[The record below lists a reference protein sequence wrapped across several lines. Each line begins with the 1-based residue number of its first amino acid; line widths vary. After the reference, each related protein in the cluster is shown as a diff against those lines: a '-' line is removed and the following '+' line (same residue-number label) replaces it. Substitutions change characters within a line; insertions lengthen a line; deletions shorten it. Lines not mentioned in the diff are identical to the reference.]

1 MSLVPR
7 DFSVKQ
13 KAYELEEKKRVVIQQ
28 LTANQNQEKVLKR
41 NVVTIPLVDSE
52 LSLPELENLTIQQVL
67 DQLGDIE
74 SFWDNYSNQLVVQ
87 LIAKEEFQFL
97 FDYCFPLKRMVFL
110 LMTYSSTYFTFN
122 KDVNN
127 LFTNTK
133 EQLKSTFYTMLNV
146 NDPTYENETMKKI
159 GGNKGLAAL
168 ADNNEEIPGIDLLTM
183 ALKTPL
189 LILKGM
195 TEVADPNITLAKKI
209 HDAALMK
216 DVDIPMLAA
225 SLLALPMNIIPF
237 PVGIGPPITPMGMAY
252 LATDAAGALLSP
264 KEKEL
269 RKKRIKDKSAG
280 KIKLDEANN
289 VDGCPKP
296 KVIAQDTGTVPEP
309 PVVEE
314 PCEELCS
321 GLADQVWLN
330 IFATERRQYDRNLL
344 KEFQTCAKI
353 VVDGIIRSTN

>member
-1 MSLVPR
+1 
-7 DFSVKQ
+7 
-13 KAYELEEKKRVVIQQ
+13 
-28 LTANQNQEKVLKR
+28 
-41 NVVTIPLVDSE
+41 
-52 LSLPELENLTIQQVL
+52 
-67 DQLGDIE
+67 
-74 SFWDNYSNQLVVQ
+74 
-87 LIAKEEFQFL
+87 
-97 FDYCFPLKRMVFL
+97 
-110 LMTYSSTYFTFN
+110 
-122 KDVNN
+122 
-127 LFTNTK
+127 
-133 EQLKSTFYTMLNV
+133 MLNV

-168 ADNNEEIPGIDLLTM
+168 ADNNEEIPGIDLLSL
-183 ALKTPL
+183 AAKTPL

-195 TEVADPNITLAKKI
+195 AETADPNISIAKKI
-209 HDAALMK
+209 HDAALLG
-216 DVDIPMLAA
+216 DVDIPMLVA
-225 SLLALPMNIIPF
+225 SLMALPMNIIPF
-237 PVGIGPPITPMGMAY
+237 PVGIGPPITPMGIAY

-269 RKKRIKDKSAG
+269 RKKRIKEESAG
-280 KIKLDEANN
+280 KINLDEANN

-296 KVIAQDTGTVPEP
+296 EVLAQDTGTAPET

-353 VVDGIIRSTN
+353 VVDGLYGPQTEAALKFYGPSNTPPKQYPRGGPFILPDCADKPVVPPQPCGEPCYDLAVEVHANILASERLLYNRELLRQFQTCAKIVVDGYYGPQTEAALNFYGPPNTPPKQYPTGGPFVRPDCEPSGPTES